1 MKNKGFLDKCIDILR
16 ELVLGIIINVI
27 AESPIICAAV
37 IITFIAL
44 VCIKELIT
52 AFSVAGVYSCI
63 CIFYYANLG
72 FNTKKEYRKSMNNY
86 ISKIDLS
93 PKVEKRVKKAISKM
107 QTTNIQKG
115 IIFLNC
121 FIFSVQGNK
130 INDFTKKFKR
140 CSTDRFRIILWFK
153 NNKKNVE
160 KVKIDVFANGELKRL
175 KDKDKDITYNLNP
188 QQVEKIEISYHNT
201 LFSQLHN
208 GKNLLTIFANGR
220 KIVDIYIFILDK
232 N

>member
-44 VCIKELIT
+44 VYIKELIT

-63 CIFYYANLG
+63 CIFYYINLG

-86 ISKIDLS
+86 IYKIDLP
-93 PKVEKRVKKAISKM
+93 PKVKKRVRKAISKM
-107 QTTNIQKG
+107 QTTNIQKS

-140 CSTDRFRIILWFK
+140 CNTDRFRMVLWFK
-153 NNKKNVE
+153 NNKKNLE
-160 KVKIDVFANGELKRL
+160 KIKIDVLINGELKRL
-175 KDKDKDITYNLNP
+175 KDKDITYNLNP
-188 QQVEKIEISYHNT
+188 RQVEKVEISYHNT
-201 LFSQLHN
+201 LFCQLHN

-220 KIVDIYIFILDK
+220 KIVSVYIYILSK
-232 N
+232 K